1 MTVGE
6 VLRRATEFLAGKGVE
21 SPRLDAE
28 HLLGKALG
36 FSRVELY
43 MHHDR
48 PLDDAERD
56 AYREL
61 IRRRGEREPLAYV
74 LGEWGFRRLT
84 LTTDRRALVPRPE
97 TEVVVERCLALLNG
111 GTPRVLDVGTGTGA
125 IALAIADEHPGAK
138 VRALD
143 VSPEALALAREN
155 AERTGLEIELVEG
168 DLVGGLGD
176 REYDLVV
183 SNPPYIAQEEIGTLQ
198 PEVREWEPRL
208 ATVGGGHTAQIA
220 EHALDALVPG
230 GHLVLEVAD
239 TRAGAVAELLER
251 LGYEEVA
258 VIEDLAGRDRIVE
271 GKTGV
276 IETAVDALNA
286 GKIVVLPTDTVYGLC
301 VSPYR
306 EEPAQK
312 VFELKGRENQQAI
325 ALVAGDLEML
335 FECVPELRGRSGTI
349 ARELL
354 PGPYTLVFPNPA
366 RRYRWLTGDRPDTI
380 GVRVPILEGYGKQ
393 VLDRVGAVAATSAN
407 LHGGRDPKTV
417 AEIPQEILNGVA
429 EVVDAGE
436 LPGVSSTVIDFTGER
451 PVVLR
456 EGAGD
461 VERALAVLA

>member
-1 MTVGE
+1 VTVGE

-36 FSRVELY
+36 LSRVELY

-143 VSPEALALAREN
+143 VSADALALAREN

-168 DLVGGLGD
+168 DLVGGLGE

-183 SNPPYIAQEEIGTLQ
+183 SNPPYIAQDEIGTLQ

-208 ATVGGGHTAQIA
+208 ATVAGGHTAQIA

-251 LGYEEVA
+251 LGYDDVA
-258 VIEDLAGRDRIVE
+258 VTEDLAGRDRIVE
-271 GKTGV
+271 GK
-276 IETAVDALNA
+276 
-286 GKIVVLPTDTVYGLC
+286 
-301 VSPYR
+301 
-306 EEPAQK
+306 
-312 VFELKGRENQQAI
+312 
-325 ALVAGDLEML
+325 
-335 FECVPELRGRSGTI
+335 
-349 ARELL
+349 
-354 PGPYTLVFPNPA
+354 
-366 RRYRWLTGDRPDTI
+366 RP
-380 GVRVPILEGYGKQ
+380 
-393 VLDRVGAVAATSAN
+393 
-407 LHGGRDPKTV
+407 
-417 AEIPQEILNGVA
+417 
-429 EVVDAGE
+429 
-436 LPGVSSTVIDFTGER
+436 
-451 PVVLR
+451 
-456 EGAGD
+456 
-461 VERALAVLA
+461 